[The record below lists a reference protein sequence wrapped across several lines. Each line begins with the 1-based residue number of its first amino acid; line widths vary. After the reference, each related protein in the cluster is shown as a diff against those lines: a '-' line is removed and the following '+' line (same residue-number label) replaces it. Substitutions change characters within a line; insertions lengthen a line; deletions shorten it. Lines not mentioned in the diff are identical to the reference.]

1 MITSMTGFGKSE
13 AQNDELILSLE
24 LRTVNSRFLDFS
36 SRLPRVLISFEDEA
50 LKLIKGKCI
59 RGRVTLSV
67 KLDYLPGTN
76 NEMLLNQNKLKS
88 YMQVVK
94 AIQKIT
100 KCSDSPT
107 MGDILRLPDIF
118 TAENESD
125 AEKVRTIF
133 IDALK
138 SALDET
144 DNVRIMEGENIKV
157 DLIQRLSEMKGII
170 LKKEQKQQK
179 EKQQMQRKR
188 EKQQRQQEKK
198 KPKHFVKKLKVIS
211 KLVLLFPYNLVENM
225 DIYAHIVVVEVL

>member
-88 YMQVVK
+88 YNRRVEELR
-94 AIQKIT
+94 
-100 KCSDSPT
+100 
-107 MGDILRLPDIF
+107 GDASSSTRPP
-118 TAENESD
+118 AEP
-125 AEKVRTIF
+125 
-133 IDALK
+133 
-138 SALDET
+138 
-144 DNVRIMEGENIKV
+144 
-157 DLIQRLSEMKGII
+157 
-170 LKKEQKQQK
+170 
-179 EKQQMQRKR
+179 
-188 EKQQRQQEKK
+188 K
-198 KPKHFVKKLKVIS
+198 KPKEPKKSPELP
-211 KLVLLFPYNLVENM
+211 KLQSGGW
-225 DIYAHIVVVEVL
+225 